1 MTKATKTVILIA
13 TVMTLAAV
21 ITWLATGRDFYT
33 KYQVVETVEVPIDEN
48 DPLAQA
54 GFYDDDEPRTETVTR
69 DEFHL
74 GLIPT
79 PSGLFDKHALSVI
92 SIAAPPWGLA
102 ALLFVLGWMRRR
114 KSAAA

>member
-1 MTKATKTVILIA
+1 MTKAMKTVILIA

-33 KYQVVETVEVPIDEN
+33 KYQVVEIVEVPIDEN
-48 DPLAQA
+48 DPLAQS
-54 GFYDDDEPRTETVTR
+54 GFYDDDEPRTETVER

-74 GLIPT
+74 GLLPT
-79 PSGLFDKHALSVI
+79 TTNPFDKHIVSVV
-92 SIAAPPWGLA
+92 SIATPPWGLA
-102 ALLFVLGWMRRR
+102 ALLFVLGWTRRR